1 MVEAYAPKFKAT
13 GIGRVIKLMME
24 NEQLS
29 GKLQNIAIRKPIFT
43 IQP

>member
-13 GIGRVIKLMME
+13 GIGRVIKMMME

-29 GKLQNIAIRKPIFT
+29 GKLQNIVVQEPIFT
-43 IQP
+43 IKP